1 MNKIWAMLSVAV
13 LLTLVSFVSCAKKE
27 VVVERVV
34 SAETRSSESAQS
46 ADKTEIARLR
56 GLLEAAGKE
65 FVSLR
70 ENGTTLIQANQ
81 GLATELLAA
90 KDALKVKEGEI
101 AALSEDLATALK
113 VGNRGKKVLMA
124 QIATL
129 NKEKSALIASHTS
142 LSEKLAAVEADKAK
156 LIGDISAL
164 KIFHS
169 KAIKDANERLQKN
182 ETELMRTQEDALG
195 HKVAAVTVVCFLFL
209 ALSVGLYLWARAIR
223 TQTNKLQPVTP

>member
-1 MNKIWAMLSVAV
+1 MKKIWAVVSVAV

-27 VVVERVV
+27 VA
-34 SAETRSSESAQS
+34 AEKIASPEISSSELGQS

-65 FVSLR
+65 FASLR
-70 ENGTTLIQANQ
+70 ENGTTLTQANK

-90 KDALKVKEGEI
+90 KDALKAKESEI
-101 AALSEDLATALK
+101 AALSRDLGKALEAGSK
-113 VGNRGKKVLMA
+113 GKKVLMA

-195 HKVAAVTVVCFLFL
+195 HKVAAFSFLCLLLLDL
-209 ALSVGLYLWARAIR
+209 AVSMYLR
-223 TQTNKLQPVTP
+223 TLAAGANKPQPVTQ